1 MQDYLN
7 PSIVSDLHKDAYG
20 FRPVQ
25 SFWTEWNLLDDAG
38 KMEMWD
44 YMVDMM
50 DSDIGE

>member
-25 SFWTEWNLLDDAG
+25 TFWTEWELLDDAG
-38 KMEMWD
+38 KMELWD
-44 YMVDMM
+44 GMIEILN
-50 DSDIGE
+50 SDIEE

>member
-25 SFWTEWNLLDDAG
+25 TFWTEWELLDDEG
-38 KMEMWD
+38 KQAVWD
-44 YMVDMM
+44 YMVRAL
-50 DSDIGE
+50 DSYIEE